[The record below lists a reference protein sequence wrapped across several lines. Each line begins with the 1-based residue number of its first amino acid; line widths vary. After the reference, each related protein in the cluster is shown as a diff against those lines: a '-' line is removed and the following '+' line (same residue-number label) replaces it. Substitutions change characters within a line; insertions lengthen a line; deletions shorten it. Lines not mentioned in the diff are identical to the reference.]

1 MRLRTENLRMVG
13 KLSVVA
19 LGMFAFGYAMIPL
32 YRAICEA
39 TGINI
44 LSLSERQVP
53 GGGKATIVIGPL
65 KPGRYDFFGEYN
77 EATAKGVVVVE

>member
-44 LSLSERQVP
+44 L
-53 GGGKATIVIGPL
+53 
-65 KPGRYDFFGEYN
+65 
-77 EATAKGVVVVE
+77 